1 MAVCRQGNG
10 KAGITGLGRLLA
22 CLLLLPAAATAGTA
36 PTSACAP
43 GQWLHCGLLQLQ
55 LQSGWPVAATA
66 GGSSL
71 LAAQL
76 GSSRP
81 LLEERGLHG
90 LRLRFDARSDA
101 EDLLRRWR
109 YGVGL
114 DLELP
119 GNGLLQTS
127 FQTSRRR
134 SDRGVRYA
142 LTPEG
147 LSTAGRSRLWSL
159 GLSVAPGE
167 DGDGSRKLILAPQFR
182 LDLDRCLPLAG
193 RAEFSAEFAPWTEDF
208 GDGRRRPDHADER
221 IPQVQLRW
229 RF

>member
-1 MAVCRQGNG
+1 MAVFRQSNGNG
-10 KAGITGLGRLLA
+10 GITGLGRLLA
-22 CLLLLPAAATAGTA
+22 SLLLLPAAAAAGAA
-36 PTSACAP
+36 PTSDCAP

-55 LQSGWPVAATA
+55 SGWPATATA
-66 GGSSL
+66 GGSL
-71 LAAQL
+71 LGAQL

-142 LTPEG
+142 LTPDG
-147 LSTAGRSRLWSL
+147 LSAAGRSPLWSL

-167 DGDGSRKLILAPQFR
+167 DGDGSRRLILAPQFR

-193 RAEFSAEFAPWTEDF
+193 RAEFSAEFAPWSEDF

-221 IPQVQLRW
+221 MPQVQLRW

>member
-1 MAVCRQGNG
+1 MAVCKQGNG
-10 KAGITGLGRLLA
+10 NGWIGGLRAL
-22 CLLLLPAAATAGTA
+22 LLLLPAAAMAGAA
-36 PTSACAP
+36 PNP
-43 GQWLHCGLLQLQ
+43 GCGLSQWLDCGLLQLQ
-55 LQSGWPVAATA
+55 TGWPVATTT
-66 GGSSL
+66 GGSL
-71 LAAQL
+71 LGAQL

-142 LTPEG
+142 LTPDG

-167 DGDGSRKLILAPQFR
+167 DGDGSRRLILAPQFR
-182 LDLDRCLPLAG
+182 LDLDRCPPLAG
-193 RAEFSAEFAPWTEDF
+193 RAELSAEFAPWVEDF

-221 IPQVQLRW
+221 LPQVQLRW

>member
-1 MAVCRQGNG
+1 MAVCEQGNG
-10 KAGITGLGRLLA
+10 NASISGLRALMMS
-22 CLLLLPAAATAGTA
+22 LLLMPAAAIAGAIPGTA
-36 PTSACAP
+36 CGA
-43 GQWLHCGLLQLQ
+43 GQWLGCGLLQI
-55 LQSGWPVAATA
+55 QSEWPAATA
-66 GGSSL
+66 TGGHL
-71 LAAQL
+71 LGAQL

-147 LSTAGRSRLWSL
+147 FSTAGRSRLWSL

-167 DGDGSRKLILAPQFR
+167 DGDGSRRLILAPQFR
-182 LDLDRCLPLAG
+182 LDLDRCLPLSG
-193 RAEFSAEFAPWTEDF
+193 RAELSAEYAPWVEDF
-208 GDGRRRPDHADER
+208 GDGRRPDHAEQR
-221 IPQVQLRW
+221 MPQLQMRW